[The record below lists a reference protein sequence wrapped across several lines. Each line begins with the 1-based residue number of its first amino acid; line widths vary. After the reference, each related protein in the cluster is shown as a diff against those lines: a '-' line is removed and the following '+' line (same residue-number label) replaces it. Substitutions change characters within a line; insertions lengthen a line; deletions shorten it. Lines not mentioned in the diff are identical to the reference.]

1 MMAKGFSG
9 IFPKRYPD
17 AIIIPI
23 MQTGAEGR
31 IAFCAY
37 FFYPISVKTFPRV
50 SGGDPSRPHNA
61 DSTRS
66 FSPRKR
72 G

>member
-23 MQTGAEGR
+23 MHTGAGF
-31 IAFCAY
+31 IKWCA
-37 FFYPISVKTFPRV
+37 
-50 SGGDPSRPHNA
+50 
-61 DSTRS
+61 
-66 FSPRKR
+66 
-72 G
+72 